1 MKKTL
6 MFIFVLFVS
15 VGINAQ
21 QVLSSA
27 ALQSQRHSSS
37 SSLSSSGFSF
47 SGVSSSTPRSI
58 GLSMSSSPS
67 VSSSASSFSYS
78 GSRLAST
85 IYAPG
90 ATSVGGSPISR
101 RRIGGDDDDDDD
113 IPGVTPG
120 DPGQQ
125 SQNFPIGNEMVLL
138 LIAAAWLIIK
148 IAKRKNKIL
157 KI

>member
-15 VGINAQ
+15 VGMSAQ

-47 SGVSSSTPRSI
+47 SGVSSSSPRSI

-67 VSSSASSFSYS
+67 VSSSASFSYS

-90 ATSVGGSPISR
+90 ATSVGGSTISR

>member
-1 MKKTL
+1 

-21 QVLSSA
+21 QVLSNA

-47 SGVSSSTPRSI
+47 SGVSSSSPRSI

-67 VSSSASSFSYS
+67 VSSSASFSYS

-90 ATSVGGSPISR
+90 ATSVGGSPLSR

-138 LIAAAWLIIK
+138 LFATIMITIIHLK
-148 IAKRKNKIL
+148 SKRKNKT
-157 KI
+157 KNAFS

>member
-1 MKKTL
+1 MKNALTIL
-6 MFIFVLFVS
+6 CMLLLSVAVS
-15 VGINAQ
+15 AQ
-21 QVLSSA
+21 QVISSS
-27 ALQSQRHSSS
+27 ALQSQRLSKSSSLRMSSSVGSGSVASVSVSPSAGLSSS
-37 SSLSSSGFSF
+37 SS
-47 SGVSSSTPRSI
+47 
-58 GLSMSSSPS
+58 
-67 VSSSASSFSYS
+67 SAPLVHS

-90 ATSVGGSPISR
+90 ATSVSGAGVSR
-101 RRIGGDDDDDDD
+101 RRIGGDEDDDDD

-120 DPGQQ
+120 DPGTQ